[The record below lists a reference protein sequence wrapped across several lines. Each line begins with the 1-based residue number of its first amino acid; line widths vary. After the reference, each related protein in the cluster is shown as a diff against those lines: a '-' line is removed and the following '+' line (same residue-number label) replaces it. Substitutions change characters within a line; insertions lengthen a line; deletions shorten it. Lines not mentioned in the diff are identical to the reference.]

1 MYCHFSIAPDVFYCK
16 ADGRIVFLDLNNE
29 RYFQLNE
36 LQTSWFERLMA
47 DGSEDTSAPEW
58 RLAKRLEDM
67 SLLTE
72 ASEQTLPPAGFRRH
86 TVSTSLLDYPHKQQV
101 RSSLADLP
109 PIGWTAALTIAA
121 LRFSGLR
128 AVLKHHSRKKSD
140 SGDPG
145 PVPAAVGRSLA
156 ARFIAWSPALFTS
169 HDACLFRSLALARYL
184 LANRFPT
191 DIVIGVRSQP
201 FRAHCWVQAGEMVL
215 NEHLEIA
222 RDYCPVLVS

>member
-1 MYCHFSIAPDVFYCK
+1 MPCHFSIAPDVSFCK
-16 ADGRIVFLDLNNE
+16 ADGRIVFLDLNKE

-36 LQTSWFERLMA
+36 LQTGWFDRLITE
-47 DGSEDTSAPEW
+47 GSRDASAPEW

-67 SLLTE
+67 GLLTE
-72 ASEQTLPPAGFRRH
+72 ASEQTPPPGFRRH

-109 PIGWTAALTIAA
+109 HIGWTAALTVAA

-128 AVLKHHSRKKSD
+128 AVLKHHSCKKSD
-140 SGDPG
+140 PGGQG
-145 PVPAAVGRSLA
+145 PVPDAIGRSLA

-169 HDACLFRSLALARYL
+169 HDACLFRSLALARFL

-201 FRAHCWVQAGEMVL
+201 FRAHCWVQAGEMVF

-222 RDYCPVLVS
+222 RDYCPVLIC

>member
-1 MYCHFSIAPDVFYCK
+1 MPCHFSIAPDVSYCK

-36 LQTSWFERLMA
+36 RQTGWFDRLIA
-47 DGSEDTSAPEW
+47 DGSDGASAPEW
-58 RLAKRLEDM
+58 RLAKRLKDM
-67 SLLTE
+67 GLLTE
-72 ASEQTLPPAGFRRH
+72 ASEQTPPLTDFTRY
-86 TVSTSLLDYPHKQQV
+86 TVSTSLLDYPHKQPV
-101 RSSLADLP
+101 RASLADLP
-109 PIGWTAALTIAA
+109 PIGWTAALTVAA
-121 LRFSGLR
+121 LRFSRLR
-128 AVLKHHSRKKSD
+128 TVLKNHSSKKSD
-140 SGDPG
+140 LGGQG

-169 HDACLFRSLALARYL
+169 HDACLFRSLALARFL
-184 LANRFPT
+184 LANHFPT

-201 FRAHCWVQAGEMVL
+201 FRAHCWVQAGEMVF